1 MNARSP
7 WQGEDGLLARV
18 GNTPLVRL
26 RSFDLP
32 DGVELYA
39 KCEWFNPGGSVKDR
53 AAASIILA
61 GERSGA
67 LRPGMRLL
75 DASSGNT
82 GIAYAWIGANRGYSL
97 TLCLPKNANS
107 ERQRTLRAYGVDLV
121 LTSPLEGS
129 DGAIVKAREMADAD
143 SSFYYCDQYGND
155 ANWKAHLDSTG
166 PEIWADTKG
175 RVTHWVSTLGTTGT
189 FVGTSRFLKPKGVR
203 CIAVQPD
210 SPFHGLEGLKHLESA
225 IVPGIWSP
233 EGILDDTRWAPT
245 ERCFELVRHMAA
257 KEGLLCGIS
266 GGAAVWAALQV
277 ARELPSGVVVT
288 LLPDGGD
295 RYLSE
300 PHVWGEHED

>member
-7 WQGEDGLLARV
+7 WHAEAGLLGRV

-26 RSFDLP
+26 RSFELP
-32 DGVELYA
+32 RGVELWA

-53 AAASIILA
+53 AAASIVLGA
-61 GERSGA
+61 ERRGE
-67 LRPGMRLL
+67 LKPGMRLL

-82 GIAYAWIGANRGYSL
+82 GIAYAWIGAQKGYPL
-97 TLCLPKNANS
+97 TLCLPRNANA

-129 DGAIVKAREMADAD
+129 DGAILKARELAEDPR
-143 SSFYYCDQYGND
+143 FFYCDQYSND
-155 ANWKAHLDSTG
+155 DNWRAHESSTG
-166 PEIWADTKG
+166 PEILRDTHG
-175 RVTHWVSTLGTTGT
+175 RVSHFVTSLGTTGT
-189 FVGTSRFLKPKGVR
+189 FMGTSRALKPHGVR

-210 SPFHGLEGLKHLESA
+210 SPFHGLEGLKHLETA
-225 IVPGIWSP
+225 IVPGIWDP
-233 EGILDDTRWAPT
+233 EGLLDETLWAPT
-245 ERCFELVRHMAA
+245 ETAFEVVRHLARQ
-257 KEGLLCGIS
+257 EGLLCGIS
-266 GGAAVWAALQV
+266 SGAAVWAAVQV
-277 ARELPSGVVVT
+277 ARGLKEGVVVT